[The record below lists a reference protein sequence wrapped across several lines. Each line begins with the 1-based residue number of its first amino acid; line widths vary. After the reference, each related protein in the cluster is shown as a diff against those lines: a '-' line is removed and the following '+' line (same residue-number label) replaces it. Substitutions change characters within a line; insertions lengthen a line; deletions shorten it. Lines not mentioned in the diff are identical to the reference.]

1 MDLTKPS
8 LAGAALTLIHTG
20 QASTRSEL
28 TGRLGVTRAT
38 TGAITGELRDLGLI
52 EVAASFGDGQHG
64 RLQHGRLPHGR
75 PSHSLRP
82 DPDGPVALAAEV
94 HADGFAVALIGL
106 GAVILARVSRQ
117 MPADADIEQALA
129 PVTEAAASLL
139 REWEREHS
147 TRSRSP
153 RPCAG
158 AAVAVQTAITDP
170 AETAVGALYLG
181 WPDGTPVRD
190 VFAAQLAAAGV
201 TGPHGAPLPC
211 RAVNDVNA
219 IALAEH
225 RHGAGR
231 DASHVL
237 VVVAPQRGVGGA
249 LVRRGALYA
258 GSTGLAMEAGHVS
271 IDPHGRPCPCG
282 NRGCLNVET
291 DAAAFL
297 AAVGGGKDTRADE
310 NTRADGNTKA
320 AGATSAAEST
330 PAIDTAIARL
340 TSGYAADPRVRD
352 ATAAIVE
359 RLGLGLASLINVVNP
374 DRVLLGGLHKHLLL
388 ADGDRL
394 VQAVAARSPWGRAA
408 AVPIEPCAL
417 DDSALLG
424 AAELAWQP
432 VLDNPAL
439 LR

>member
-1 MDLTKPS
+1 VDLTKPS

-52 EVAASFGDGQHG
+52 EVGAGSGDGQ
-64 RLQHGRLPHGR
+64 HGR

-106 GAVILARVSRQ
+106 GAVIHARVSRSTRVHV
-117 MPADADIEQALA
+117 DLERALA
-129 PVTEAAASLL
+129 PVAEAAAGLL
-139 REWEREHS
+139 REWERGHS

-153 RPCAG
+153 RMCAG
-158 AAVAVQTAITDP
+158 AGVAVQTAVTEP

-190 VFAAQLAAAGV
+190 IFAARLAAAGV
-201 TGPHGAPLPC
+201 TGPHGAQLAC

-231 DASHVL
+231 DASHLL

-249 LVRRGALYA
+249 LVRHGALYT

-271 IDPHGRPCPCG
+271 VDPHGRPCPCG

-297 AAVGGGKDTRADE
+297 DAVGHPPAAVEGIADTGAVE
-310 NTRADGNTKA
+310 ATA
-320 AGATSAAEST
+320 AGAATAAARAT
-330 PAIDTAIARL
+330 PAIDTAIATL
-340 TSGYAADPRVRD
+340 TKGYATDPRVRD
-352 ATAAIVE
+352 AIAALVE

-394 VQAVAARSPWGRAA
+394 VKAVAARSPWGRAA
-408 AVPIEPCAL
+408 AVPIAPCAL
-417 DDSALLG
+417 DESALLG